1 MNYTCQNNRYE
12 AKKKK
17 KSALCYRQSVSFLRG
32 HIDEIGG
39 KWGPQCLLQNKGQLT
54 RNMSSDG
61 TAYTFAR
68 V

>member
-1 MNYTCQNNRYE
+1 MHIRIIVMRQKNIYIYSTQ
-12 AKKKK
+12 
-17 KSALCYRQSVSFLRG
+17 CYRQTVSFLRG
-32 HIDEIGG
+32 HIDEIGC

-61 TAYTFAR
+61 TAYTSAR